1 MILSKA
7 VSSANSGIS
16 EDDFSRMDC
25 SLDMTDVNVVTTWVS
40 DGSGAVMVDA
50 EVRDETLI
58 WRKCN
63 CAWSS
68 VCLDS

>member
-1 MILSKA
+1 MLLSKA
-7 VSSANSGIS
+7 VSSTNSGIS

-25 SLDMTDVNVVTTWVS
+25 SLDMTDVNFVTTWVS
-40 DGSGAVMVDA
+40 DGSGAVRVDA

-58 WRKCN
+58 WRECN